1 LSGLAV
7 GLQGFP
13 KVNVERAGKAAT
25 GKAATNA

>member
-7 GLQGFP
+7 GLPRFP

-25 GKAATNA
+25 QGRNQA